1 MRKWSGQTLTKV
13 REATIILYGSYG
25 YTGRLIAKEC
35 IKKNLNVILAGRS
48 KEALQ
53 QQSAETGFPFEVLDV
68 ANNTSL
74 RALLSKGKV
83 VIHCAGP
90 FRHTAKAMADACVET
105 KTHYTDITGEYQVF
119 ELLADY
125 DQKAKAA
132 GITIMPGTG
141 FDVVPSDCLALH
153 LKNRLPSATHLQ
165 LAFTMS
171 KGGLSR
177 GTKKS
182 MVEGLGEAG
191 QIRVNRKLINLALGE
206 KSMEVDFGVFKTPTL
221 CIPWGDI
228 ATAWRSTG
236 IPNIE
241 VYTGVTSR
249 MIKNVKR
256 IKYINW
262 LLKKR
267 WVKRFLLK
275 RIDNQKTGPSDEKRE
290 SGRSFLWGKVWDDA
304 GTQVESRLET
314 LSGYALTART
324 SVLIAEKI
332 ISGNFKSGY
341 QSPAMAYGADLVLE
355 IAGTQRTDVSI
366 S

>member
-1 MRKWSGQTLTKV
+1 MRDS
-13 REATIILYGSYG
+13 TIILYGSYG

-35 IKKNLNVILAGRS
+35 LAKKLNVILAGRN

-53 QQSAETGFPFEVLDV
+53 QQITETGFPFEVVDIDD
-68 ANNTSL
+68 TSSL
-74 RALLSKGKV
+74 HSLLLKGKV

-90 FRHTAKAMADACVET
+90 FRHTSKAMADACLET

-182 MVEGLGEAG
+182 MVEGMGEDG
-191 QIRVNRKLINLALGE
+191 QIRKNGKLTPLALGA
-206 KSMEVDFGVFKTPTL
+206 KSMEVDFGSFKTSTL

-228 ATAWRSTG
+228 STAWRSTG

-241 VYTGVTSR
+241 VYAGASER
-249 MIKNVKR
+249 MIKNAKR
-256 IKYINW
+256 AKYINW
-262 LLKKR
+262 LLRKR

-275 RIDNQKTGPSDEKRE
+275 KIDKQNPGPSDEKRE
-290 SGRSFLWGKVWDDA
+290 NGRSYLWGKVSDDK
-304 GTQVESRLET
+304 GNQVESRLET
-314 LSGYALTART
+314 LSGYSLTAKT

-332 ISGNFKSGY
+332 ISGNFQSGY
-341 QSPAMAYGADLVLE
+341 QTPAMAYGENLILE
-355 IAGTQRTDVSI
+355 IANTHRIDC
-366 S
+366 